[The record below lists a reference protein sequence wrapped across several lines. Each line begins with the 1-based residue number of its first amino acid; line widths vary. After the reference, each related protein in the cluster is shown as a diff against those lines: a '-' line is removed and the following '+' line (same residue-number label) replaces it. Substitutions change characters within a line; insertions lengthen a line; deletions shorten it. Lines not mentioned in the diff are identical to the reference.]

1 MSGPPAPNGPQKW
14 LQQTPH
20 PLHTVPSIWQLVL
33 MVAQVP
39 TAAPLAILHTPV
51 QHSTSTR
58 QTSPVW
64 LQ

>member
-20 PLHTVPSIWQLVL
+20 PLHTVPSTWQLVL

-39 TAAPLAILHTPV
+39 TAAPLVMLHTPV
-51 QHSTSTR
+51 QHSTSAR